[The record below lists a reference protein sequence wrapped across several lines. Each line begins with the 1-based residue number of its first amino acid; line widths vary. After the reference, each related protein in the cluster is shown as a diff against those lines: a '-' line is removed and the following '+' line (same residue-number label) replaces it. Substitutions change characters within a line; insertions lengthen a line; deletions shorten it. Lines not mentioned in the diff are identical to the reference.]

1 MNWRY
6 HFRCRQRRN
15 IFEGHACRQRS
26 KLRSKIIMT
35 TFSPA
40 SSPVVHL
47 VCGSACTA
55 CVLNYSYLIQHL
67 FHTHIPRK
75 LSFLSVTPIRNR
87 PASSAF
93 RGERCSVWKQN
104 TGLSQTRL
112 LALLALLSSTHNT
125 AVMPVCYIE
134 CDSIDLIDYF

>member
-40 SSPVVHL
+40 CSPVVHL

-55 CVLNYSYLIQHL
+55 CVLNYSYSYSI
-67 FHTHIPRK
+67 FSTHT
-75 LSFLSVTPIRNR
+75 SQE
-87 PASSAF
+87 SS
-93 RGERCSVWKQN
+93 
-104 TGLSQTRL
+104 
-112 LALLALLSSTHNT
+112 LSSPSHQSATGPRARLFEASAAPSGNRTLAFLKHAFLHCLHFFLQHTTPPLCPYVISN
-125 AVMPVCYIE
+125 AIQ
-134 CDSIDLIDYF
+134 LI